1 MTAPLGLFDA
11 RRVLTGG
18 GGGGDGAGVGGG
30 HCWLDWLPTGVVKD
44 DLPGLLVVAVVV
56 AASGHA
62 ELTDGFHAGC
72 KASGQTA

>member
-1 MTAPLGLFDA
+1 MVGWRPAGGSAVAGAGETELGLE
-11 RRVLTGG
+11 
-18 GGGGDGAGVGGG
+18 AGLG
-30 HCWLDWLPTGVVKD
+30 HCWLDWLLTGVVKA

-62 ELTDGFHAGC
+62 ELTDGVHAGC